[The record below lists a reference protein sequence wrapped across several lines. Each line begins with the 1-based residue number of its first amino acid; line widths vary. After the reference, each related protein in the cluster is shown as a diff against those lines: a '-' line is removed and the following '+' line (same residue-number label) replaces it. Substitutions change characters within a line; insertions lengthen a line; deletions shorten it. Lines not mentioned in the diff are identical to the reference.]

1 MAILNNLIVN
11 GSARIL
17 NKIFCKDLT
26 ISNTLSV
33 AGTATFLKATDLSGT
48 ANNSPAM
55 IIGGPVTSA
64 HIEIDSN
71 EIHAK
76 ASGTTVAD
84 LWINSN
90 GGKVYLGSGTS
101 LYAENGGFHTTDLN
115 STGTITSVN
124 INNSQKIT
132 SYDGYFR
139 NNLRATYFDLQYVA
153 ELGGA
158 FYVSPTII
166 FTNPTNFTIAAAS
179 TSGYTYQIT
188 IQDASLTTTTIS
200 GITWKTNAK
209 IKASGTID
217 GVVTGTMQGIISSIT
232 ANSSTHKM
240 IIQLKDGNVSSLTT
254 GNKVGKVTKFSVMV
268 YNIDSKPVGILLNC
282 YGQNDKP
289 TIDLYGGTDTN
300 PNVAIGLLTGRS
312 LPKVG
317 GVDPTGWGI
326 YTSNGFF
333 SGTIYST
340 SGNIAGW
347 SISTS
352 ALYKGTNS
360 TTSTT
365 VGLYLGTDGIRNY
378 KDANN
383 YVTITNG
390 IISAKGAN
398 LSGTLSAGAGS
409 TIGPWTISATAIYKT
424 SSSWGNSSTGAAYFG
439 NDGISITDKFKVSS
453 AGELTSTSGTIG
465 GFTIGADYLQ
475 ASGVATRPFRIGSPF
490 TRTFYLGN
498 SIHFDIQNCVL
509 SVGRLDYQARGQFLV
524 NNDGIAYAQRMVGA
538 NINLGKDFPSSINY
552 SDFTETSNSINIFIN
567 ADKKNAHQRI
577 KINSLGFYCENPL
590 PGIGS
595 TSGTTPYQN
604 SVMHCYTSFLNEY
617 ALNFQPCIYKS
628 GYNNTAENPYSG
640 QGGIEWKIRDES
652 MGEMHYN
659 ESLSNFNKYH
669 SLLRIYNWIGSTNPF
684 KRADIEISVDGN
696 FQLSTRGRGQ
706 GYPFYTI
713 RTAKYTDDN
722 RERLM
727 IQCDYIY
734 LQGRLWCSKIYSGSG
749 STLVI
754 GSDDI
759 IYKTSSSIR
768 YKDIKSDLL
777 SSNIESIYNIQPK
790 IAKYK
795 QGILSQTDQANGMY
809 MPMFIAQDVYKYCPE
824 AVIFNQN
831 GEVQDWNF
839 RVLLPVMF
847 QMIKDQKKQIQE
859 LKKEVNNK

>member
-317 GVDPTGWGI
+317 DVDPTGWGI

-365 VGLYLGTDGIRNY
+365 AGLYLGTDGIRNY

-424 SSSWGNSSTGAAYFG
+424 SSSWGNASTGAAYFG

-453 AGELTSTSGTIG
+453 TGTLTSTSGTIG
-465 GFTIGADYLQ
+465 GFTIGADSLT
-475 ASGVATRPFRIGSPF
+475 SATYQSSPF
-490 TRTFYLGN
+490 QIGKRFTRRFYLN
-498 SIHFDIQNCVL
+498 HTINPIEDTRCVL
-509 SVGRLDYQARGQFLV
+509 GAGALESSSGNNSGQFLV
-524 NNDGIAYAQRMVGA
+524 NDDGIMYCQRMIGKNIKLGRQFFSPLSLSNGCSIQIYAISSTVLNSQPFTTINTGA
-538 NINLGKDFPSSINY
+538 I
-552 SDFTETSNSINIFIN
+552 
-567 ADKKNAHQRI
+567 
-577 KINSLGFYCENPL
+577 
-590 PGIGS
+590 
-595 TSGTTPYQN
+595 
-604 SVMHCYTSFLNEY
+604 
-617 ALNFQPCIYKS
+617 NFQSSAS
-628 GYNNTAENPYSG
+628 GYNQDYSTNINFYHSTFSSHFISFG
-640 QGGIEWKIRDES
+640 LRDYKDGYAYAPTTVDPLGGCDIEWKMYTSSTYDNS
-652 MGEMHYN
+652 N
-659 ESLSNFNKYH
+659 ELQWN
-669 SLLRIYNWIGSTNPF
+669 TNLTT
-684 KRADIEISVDGN
+684 DTE
-696 FQLSTRGRGQ
+696 L
-706 GYPFYTI
+706 
-713 RTAKYTDDN
+713 AKYPTLLSITNGSNYQKVKTSDIHIDAYG
-722 RERLM
+722 ELRLYGKTG
-727 IQCDYIY
+727 IILYGI
-734 LQGRLWCSKIYSGSG
+734 SSGSG
-749 STLVI
+749 STLVLNA
-754 GSDDI
+754 SDK
-759 IYKTSSSIR
+759 IYRTSSSIR